1 MRKCQRN
8 RRVVNEAAS
17 SAGRADDRAPRPV
30 ILTNGRKARWSDYA
44 SGVPPQLRLSSET
57 ARDISPK
64 QVALA
69 ISDDQNTT
77 QSRAGMTISSSADWV
92 TWMLL
97 L

>member
-1 MRKCQRN
+1 
-8 RRVVNEAAS
+8 
-17 SAGRADDRAPRPV
+17 
-30 ILTNGRKARWSDYA
+30 
-44 SGVPPQLRLSSET
+44 
-57 ARDISPK
+57 
-64 QVALA
+64 VALA